1 MKNARRKAMD
11 NRTLIIYAEEFTE
24 RYKNAN
30 DKYAREA
37 ACLELQFSQALLPMR
52 DGDMLA
58 GRIKE
63 LPIGILP
70 QVSCGVGYYIDEE
83 RFVAMSADRELSE
96 VERRKAEELLS
107 FWKEENTR
115 AKLIREYPSEWLD
128 IFVHNVPYDTP
139 TSAFGLYRISGIHMD
154 PARLLENGIGG
165 LVELVRSKSESSPQF
180 YAGLEAALF
189 LMRDVCLRYARE
201 AEACG
206 RGDVAENLRAVSWE
220 KPRNMWQAM
229 QLSYLLVTLSGAWNY
244 GRMDKYLGD
253 YLANDLE
260 SGVLTEETALELI
273 MNLWSLLEERN
284 NYFDSRVILGGKDRG
299 KGSDEFAMLAME
311 ATRRRKGIVPQLTLR
326 CYSGMDVRLY
336 DKALEVIGEGTTFP
350 MLYNDDVNVP
360 AVANAFDVDLETA
373 QDYVP
378 FGCGEYVLY
387 NKSIGTPSGTL
398 NMLHTL
404 NESVYGSHA
413 EVFRKAE
420 TFEEFYQGYL
430 RRIKEIV
437 TCLAAQEKLEYD
449 VCGRECPFLFF
460 SLAFE
465 DCIERGKAVLEGG
478 LRHLGGTVETYGNVN
493 TADSL
498 TAIKQLVFE
507 KKAVSKDEL
516 ASALI
521 KDFVGYEILRTK
533 LLDEPKYGNDDEE
546 ADSVLVKMHSDV
558 CNIIRDSASEA
569 GLDSYLAV
577 VINNELNTTFGEAT
591 GASADGRHANTYMAN
606 ANNPTGGM
614 DKNGITAMLN
624 SLVKPDISV
633 HAGAVQNMR
642 FSREMFGSMLP
653 KLKGLLRAY
662 FENGGAQTMITVL
675 SRGDLEAALV
685 EPEKYQSLVV
695 RVGGFSARFIDLQKS
710 VQRELISRTLY

>member
-1 MKNARRKAMD
+1 MN
-11 NRTLIIYAEEFTE
+11 NRELILYAEEFTKV
-24 RYKNAN
+24 YLNAS

-37 ACLELQFSQALLPMR
+37 ACLELQLSRALLPMR
-52 DGDMLA
+52 QDDLIA

-63 LPIGILP
+63 LPIGMLP
-70 QVSCGVGYYIDEE
+70 QVGCGVGYYIDEA
-83 RFVAMSADRELSE
+83 RFEAICVDNELSQS
-96 VERRKAEELLS
+96 ERSSAAQLLS
-107 FWKEENTR
+107 FWRKESTR
-115 AKLIREYPSEWLD
+115 SKLIKEYPSEWLD

-139 TSAFGLYRISGIHMD
+139 TSAFGLYRISGIQMD
-154 PARLLENGIGG
+154 PTRLLENGISGM
-165 LVELVRSKSESSPQF
+165 VDLVRSQKDKAPLFYSALES
-180 YAGLEAALF
+180 ALM
-189 LMRDVCLRYARE
+189 LMSKVCLRYAQE
-201 AEACG
+201 AEARG
-206 RGDVAENLRAVSWE
+206 RADIAENLRATSWE
-220 KPRNMWQAM
+220 KPSNMWQAM
-229 QLSYLLVTLSGAWNY
+229 QLSYIFITLSGAWNY
-244 GRMDKYLGD
+244 GRMDKYLGK
-253 YLANDLE
+253 YLKADIK
-260 SGVLTEETALELI
+260 SGELTEESALELI
-273 MNLWSLLEERN
+273 MNLWSLIEERN
-284 NYFDSRVILGGKDRG
+284 NYFDSRVILGGSDRG
-299 KGSDEFAMLAME
+299 EGADEFAMLAME

-326 CYSGMDVRLY
+326 CYTGMDGRLY

-350 MLYNDDVNVP
+350 MLYNDDINVP
-360 AVANAFDVDLETA
+360 AVANAFKVDLKTA

-387 NKSIGTPSGTL
+387 NKSMGTPSGTL

-404 NESVYGSHA
+404 NETIYGRYSDIF
-413 EVFRKAE
+413 EKAE
-420 TFEEFYQGYL
+420 SFEEFYHGYL
-430 RRIKEIV
+430 ERVRVIIE
-437 TCLAAQEKLEYD
+437 CLAAQEKLEYD

-460 SLAFE
+460 SLAFD

-478 LRHLGGTVETYGNVN
+478 LYHLGGTVETYGNVN

-498 TAIKQLVFE
+498 TAIKALVFE
-507 KKAVSKDEL
+507 KGVISKGELFEALKTDFKGDE
-516 ASALI
+516 AL
-521 KDFVGYEILRTK
+521 RK
-533 LLDEPKYGNDDEE
+533 LLLEQPKYGNDDQT
-546 ADSVLVKMHSDV
+546 ADSILVRVHSDV
-558 CNIIRDSASEA
+558 CNIIRDSAAKA

-591 GASADGRHANTYMAN
+591 GASADGRRANTYMAN

-624 SLVKPDISV
+624 SIVKPDINI

-662 FENGGAQTMITVL
+662 FENGGAQCMITVL
-675 SRGDLEAALV
+675 SRGELEAALE

>member
-1 MKNARRKAMD
+1 MN
-11 NRTLIIYAEEFTE
+11 NRELILYAEEFTKV
-24 RYKNAN
+24 YLNAS

-37 ACLELQFSQALLPMR
+37 ACLELQLSRALLPMR
-52 DGDMLA
+52 QDDLIA

-63 LPIGILP
+63 LPIGMLP
-70 QVSCGVGYYIDEE
+70 QVGCGVGYYIDEA
-83 RFVAMSADRELSE
+83 RFEAICVDNELSQS
-96 VERRKAEELLS
+96 ERSSAAQLLS
-107 FWKEENTR
+107 FWRKESTR
-115 AKLIREYPSEWLD
+115 SKLIKEYPSEWLD

-139 TSAFGLYRISGIHMD
+139 TSAFGLYRISGIQMD
-154 PARLLENGIGG
+154 PTRLLENGISGM
-165 LVELVRSKSESSPQF
+165 VDLVRSQKDKAPLFYSALES
-180 YAGLEAALF
+180 ALM
-189 LMRDVCLRYARE
+189 LMSKVCLRYAQE
-201 AEACG
+201 AEARG
-206 RGDVAENLRAVSWE
+206 RADIAENLRAASWE
-220 KPRNMWQAM
+220 KPSNMWQAM
-229 QLSYLLVTLSGAWNY
+229 QLSYIFITLSGAWNY
-244 GRMDKYLGD
+244 GRMDKYLGK
-253 YLANDLE
+253 YLKADIK
-260 SGVLTEETALELI
+260 SGELTEESALELI
-273 MNLWSLLEERN
+273 MNLWSLIEERN
-284 NYFDSRVILGGKDRG
+284 NYFDSRVILGGSDRG
-299 KGSDEFAMLAME
+299 EGADEFAMLAME

-326 CYSGMDVRLY
+326 CYTGMDGRLY

-350 MLYNDDVNVP
+350 MLYNDDINVP
-360 AVANAFDVDLETA
+360 AVANAFKVDLKTA

-387 NKSIGTPSGTL
+387 NKSMGTPSGTL

-404 NESVYGSHA
+404 NETIYGRYSDIF
-413 EVFRKAE
+413 EKAE
-420 TFEEFYQGYL
+420 SFEEFYHGYL
-430 RRIKEIV
+430 ERVRVIIE
-437 TCLAAQEKLEYD
+437 CLAAQEKLEYD

-460 SLAFE
+460 SLAFD

-478 LRHLGGTVETYGNVN
+478 LYHLGGTVETYGNVN

-498 TAIKQLVFE
+498 TAIKALVFE
-507 KKAVSKDEL
+507 KGVISKGELSEALKTDFKGDE
-516 ASALI
+516 AL
-521 KDFVGYEILRTK
+521 RK
-533 LLDEPKYGNDDEE
+533 LLLEQPKYGNDDQT
-546 ADSVLVKMHSDV
+546 ADSILVRVHSDV
-558 CNIIRDSASEA
+558 CNIIRDSAAKA

-591 GASADGRHANTYMAN
+591 GASADGRRANTYMAN

-624 SLVKPDISV
+624 SIVKPDINI

-662 FENGGAQTMITVL
+662 FENGGAQCMITVL
-675 SRGDLEAALV
+675 SRGELEAALE